1 MAEANERTGVAI
13 ILLKWSDHDVIVKAF
28 SIFYMLKDSFNII
41 FIEDIQYF

>member
-13 ILLKWSDHDVIVKAF
+13 ILLKWSDVIVKAF